1 MKLFVAVSA
10 MMMLINNVS
19 GESLQVTLPPSSE
32 IAYLTYSSD
41 NECKDLALAKPVL
54 NNVTFSIPILS
65 DATQPCSELVVCAV
79 DASSPQCEAVGGSAT
94 MDMAQ
99 LSVEVR
105 NNGQEVWECDTSNE
119 AAGEDRCA
127 YKAPKDCF
135 ASSILPGCY
144 VRYVTAQRFQELVME
159 AVESCDKTVGDS
171 SDGSRLL
178 TNSVSFAA
186 RFVSVALRVFGF

>member
-10 MMMLINNVS
+10 MMVLINNVS
-19 GESLQVTLPPSSE
+19 GESLMVTMPPSSE

-65 DATQPCSELVVCAV
+65 DATQPCSELVACAV
-79 DASSPQCEAVGGSAT
+79 DAASPQCEAVGGSAT

-99 LSVEVR
+99 LSVEIR
-105 NNGQEVWECDTSNE
+105 NDGQEVWECDTSNA

-144 VRYVTAQRFQELVME
+144 ARYVTAQRFQELVME

-186 RFVSVALRVFGF
+186 RFVSVALRFFGI